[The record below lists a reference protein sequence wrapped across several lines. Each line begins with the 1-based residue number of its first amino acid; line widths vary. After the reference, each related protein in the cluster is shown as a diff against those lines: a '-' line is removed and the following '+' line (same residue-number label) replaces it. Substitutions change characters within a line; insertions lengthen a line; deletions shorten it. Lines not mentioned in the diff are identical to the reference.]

1 MNKLFSLFALLSL
14 CPIFL
19 PACSDDRDKPLVVAC
34 VAASSPYCYY
44 IGSGSSAGGAL
55 NRPVAGIDVDLI
67 QEIGKKL
74 GRPIQYKIVPF
85 QHLFTLVSE
94 GKADI
99 GAAGLTITQDRAQH
113 VLFSDVYDTS
123 SQVVVVPEDSEIS
136 DETTLK
142 ETRVAAQ
149 EGTTDILYLR
159 EVIKPKLVLPFLT
172 QEDVNDA
179 LIEARADA
187 AMMDRMQAEYLVKA
201 SQEEEFRI
209 LDDPVCEVQYGLIFN
224 KNDSSLADAANE
236 VIKEF
241 KSSGAL
247 QKSREK
253 HVRALDALPLGFQK
267 TDDVKPFVVC
277 VESSF
282 APFVFMNR
290 NRLMGV
296 DIEMAE
302 AIADELKR
310 PIQIKIV
317 PFSEVLPLVESGAAD
332 MGASGISITYE
343 RKKIVLFSNPYE
355 KNVRRILVSEDSPY
369 KTIRQLNGKSVGAKK
384 GTTNEEYAAT
394 MLQAGKLY
402 HYDNPNQGVMG
413 LINHEVDAYVD
424 DEGEAE
430 LIAGKYAGKIRM
442 LDIVIPAEEYGYAFQ
457 LDDFKT
463 KEAADKVIDAKR
475 RSGNLPALFRKY
487 NAIYMTLDINGI

>member
-1 MNKLFSLFALLSL
+1 MKKMLALFASLFL
-14 CPIFL
+14 CAAFL
-19 PACSDDRDKPLVVAC
+19 PACSDDADKPLVVAC
-34 VAASSPYCYY
+34 VASSSPYCYY
-44 IGSGSSAGGAL
+44 VGGGTGGGGL

-67 QEIGKKL
+67 QEIGKEL
-74 GRPIQYKIVPF
+74 GRPVQYKIVPF
-85 QHLFTLVSE
+85 QHIFTLVAT

-99 GAAGLTITQDRAQH
+99 GAAGLTITQERAQQ
-113 VLFSDVYDTS
+113 VLFSNVYDTS
-123 SQVVVVPEDSEIS
+123 SQVVVVPEDSDIT
-136 DETTLK
+136 DGKTLK
-142 ETRVAAQ
+142 QTKVAAQ
-149 EGTTDILYLR
+149 EGTTDISYLR
-159 EVIKPKLVLPFLT
+159 EVVKPKLVLPFLT

-179 LIEARADA
+179 LVEGRADA
-187 AMMDRMQAEYLVKA
+187 AMMDLMQAEYLVKA
-201 SQEEEFRI
+201 SQEEECRI

-224 KNDSSLADAANE
+224 KKDSKLADVANK
-236 VIKEF
+236 VIAEF
-241 KSSGAL
+241 KSSGGL

-253 HVRALDALPLGFQK
+253 HIKALDALPLGAQRN
-267 TDDVKPFVVC
+267 DEVKPFVVC

-290 NRLMGV
+290 NKLMGV

-310 PIQIKIV
+310 PLQIRIV
-317 PFSEVLPLVESGAAD
+317 PFSEILPLVESGAAD

-343 RKKIVLFSNPYE
+343 RKNIVLFSIPYE

-369 KTIRQLNGKSVGAKK
+369 KTIRQLNGKVIGAKK

-394 MLQAGKLY
+394 MLQAGKMQ
-402 HYDNPNQGVMG
+402 HYDNPTQGVMG
-413 LINHEVDAYVD
+413 LIDHEVDAYVD

-457 LDDFKT
+457 LDDLET
-463 KEAADKVIDAKR
+463 KEAADKVIGAKR
-475 RSGNLPALFRKY
+475 RNGELPALFRKY
-487 NAIYMTLDINGI
+487 NSIYMTLDLNDI